1 MSDHPDNNLPSSAP
15 NPRVR
20 VAVIAVDDDH
30 LRSTLGA
37 IERQVYEIEGL
48 AIIDFDG
55 DITEPGE
62 HEVLGN
68 FAEFV
73 TGLGPETDL
82 VWIVH
87 GDAQPRPDALG
98 ALVAEMERNDASLIG
113 SKIIDAVSLDRLES
127 VGSATDVFG
136 EPYTGLDPGEVDLE
150 QYDVVRDVAFISA
163 VSMLA
168 RRDLVRGLR
177 GIDPL
182 LPPVAAGMDF
192 SQRARVAGG
201 RVMVAPSSEVLHS
214 RTCRD
219 EVAGWR
225 EWAGRMRSMLKAY
238 RLITLVWVVSIG
250 TVLGFI
256 DGVVRLFLGTTR
268 PLVDF
273 FKALLWNISHLP
285 GSLTA
290 RNLVRATRQVGDEEL
305 FRYQV
310 TGSVRMRTLL
320 TDIAERFGW
329 VIDDEPGVVT
339 EEELEDE
346 STAAGPVVA
355 TLGLVV
361 VGLATR
367 SFWAGR
373 LPQSGFTLPVM
384 DPIVAMN
391 SFAGGWNPA
400 GLGSL
405 EPVHPS
411 AAFFAALEWMT
422 GGWGFTFRAAIG
434 ALLVAAFFGAGR
446 LLRELGVTGPTR
458 HLAGVLAVIGVT
470 SAAFATDAD
479 VAGWLAVGPTLWA
492 VVLSVMPW
500 PKATFGRIGRLG
512 GLILW
517 GATAGLLAPGA
528 SVVIFVVAAVIW
540 LLVPAVRVGAAARG
554 LLAADFGLL
563 AAAPYLIAV
572 TQTELTG
579 KGPSYDL
586 IPDFVPGLMLV
597 LVVLFGVG
605 FLPGHRHRVA
615 AVGGVL
621 LSAAAWLP
629 FLTEPRGDL
638 GAAVGILAVV
648 GLVLVVGAAVGLE
661 RDGSAFVVVGRG
673 VASFAAVVLVLF
685 SLGHVLDGRVGFA
698 QDQWGGRLEF
708 TASLGSEIDAARVLV
723 VGGADVLPGEH
734 RTRDDVAYRLVP
746 IGGPSLEGARLGS
759 PRLGDE
765 ALSDVVAA
773 IAGGELVRPGELLAE
788 FGIGWVAVV
797 DDASFAA
804 AMSAQ
809 VDMDEVPVREDLT
822 VFLNSVEAPRA
833 VSSSGAVWSEDG
845 ADLVGAAGPGTVRI
859 ADNASPGWGPSWQ
872 QADWANQVSAAEG
885 IASYKPDS
893 LRRTL
898 AWVTV
903 GLFLAGVVCLPFTRR
918 AER

>member
-15 NPRVR
+15 IRRVR
-20 VAVIAVDDDH
+20 VAIIAVDDDH

-48 AIIDFDG
+48 AIIDIDG
-55 DITEPGE
+55 YITEPGE
-62 HEVLGN
+62 HEVLAN

-73 TGLGPETDL
+73 SGLGSETDL

-136 EPYTGLDPGEVDLE
+136 EPYTGLDPDEVDLE

-163 VSMLA
+163 VSMLV

-238 RLITLVWVVSIG
+238 RLITLVWVVSFG
-250 TVLGFI
+250 TVLGFV
-256 DGVVRLFLGTTR
+256 DGVARLFLGTTR

-273 FKALLWNISHLP
+273 FRALAWNLAHLP

-290 RNLVRATRQVGDEEL
+290 RNLVRVTRQVGDEEL

-310 TGSVRMRTLL
+310 TGSVRMRMLL
-320 TDIAERFGW
+320 TDIADRFGW
-329 VIDDEPGVVT
+329 VIDDEPGVVS
-339 EEELEDE
+339 EEDLEDE

-355 TLGLVV
+355 TLGLVAV
-361 VGLATR
+361 ALATR

-373 LPQSGFTLPVM
+373 LPQSGFTLQVI
-384 DPIVAMN
+384 DPIVAMTG
-391 SFAGGWNPA
+391 FAGGWNPA

-405 EPVHPS
+405 EPVHSS
-411 AAFFAALEWMT
+411 AAFFAALDWVT
-422 GGWGFTFRAAIG
+422 GGWGLTFRVAI
-434 ALLVAAFFGAGR
+434 ALLLAAAFFGAGR
-446 LLRELGVTGPTR
+446 LLRELGVTGPSR
-458 HLAGVLAVIGVT
+458 HLAGVVAVIGVT
-470 SAAFATDAD
+470 SAAFATDSD
-479 VAGWLAVGPTLWA
+479 LAGWLAVGPALWA

-500 PKATFGRIGRLG
+500 PKATFGRVGRLG

-517 GATAGLLAPGA
+517 GATAGLLAPL
-528 SVVIFVVAAVIW
+528 SPVVIFVVAVVIW
-540 LLVPAVRVGAAARG
+540 LLVPAVRIGVAARG

-563 AAAPYLIAV
+563 AAAPYLIGV

-579 KGPSYDL
+579 TGPSYDL
-586 IPDFVPGLMLV
+586 IPAFVPGLLV
-597 LVVLFGVG
+597 LLTVLFGVG
-605 FLPGHRHRVA
+605 FLPGSRHRVL

-621 LSAAAWLP
+621 LSGTVWLP

-638 GAAVGILAVV
+638 GAAVAILSVF
-648 GLVLVVGAAVGLE
+648 GLVLVVGAALGLE
-661 RDGSAFVVVGRG
+661 RDGSALVVVGRAI
-673 VASFAAVVLVLF
+673 ASFAAVVLVMF
-685 SLGHVLDGRVGFA
+685 SLGHVLDGRVGFSE
-698 QDQWGGRLEF
+698 DQWGDRLEF

-723 VGGADVLPGEH
+723 VGGADDLPGEH
-734 RTRDDVAYRLVP
+734 RTRDDVAYRVVP
-746 IGGPSLEGARLGS
+746 IGGPSLEGARLAS
-759 PRLGDE
+759 PRLGDD

-773 IAGGELVRPGELLAE
+773 IAGGELVRPGQLLAE

-797 DDASFAA
+797 EDASFAA

-833 VSSSGAVWSEDG
+833 VSSSGAVWSQDG
-845 ADLVGAAGPGTVRI
+845 ADLVGPANPGTVRI
-859 ADNASPGWGPSWQ
+859 ADNASPGWGPNWQ
-872 QADWANQVSAAEG
+872 QADWANQVSAADG
-885 IASYKPDS
+885 RASYGPDS

-903 GLFLAGVVCLPFTRR
+903 GLVLVGVACLPFTRR
-918 AER
+918 TEQ